1 MFRSRMKLAR
11 SVSLLGLES
20 HQVITLRLAKLAK
33 GGRAAQTEAHRMV
46 AEKITA
52 AQAAALNLAMGGRA
66 GFRSFT
72 RIRDAVAAL
81 PVERAV
87 LDGEAIVLRP
97 DNTSDFG

>member
-1 MFRSRMKLAR
+1 MFRSWMKLAR
-11 SVSLLGLES
+11 SASLLGLES

-66 GFRSFT
+66 RSVVSNYRKKVRANRT
-72 RIRDAVAAL
+72 R
-81 PVERAV
+81 
-87 LDGEAIVLRP
+87 LRRR
-97 DNTSDFG
+97 